1 MPVGEQSEVV
11 CKVCRAQLGRIARA
25 RQLTDLELS
34 ILNQPKREINVNI
47 PMHMDD
53 GTVRIFPAFRV
64 QYNDARGPFKGGIR
78 FHPEVSR
85 EEVKELAFLMA
96 LKCSLVN
103 IPFGGSKGAVR
114 VDPRKLSEGE
124 LKRLSR
130 AYMAEFADFLGPHR
144 DIPAP
149 DVNTNPKI
157 MAWMLDEYE
166 KIKGVKSPAAITGK
180 PLSAG
185 GSEGRLY
192 STSLGGAIVLRE
204 YLRAAGKKTKGLRV
218 AIQGFGNVGSHLAKI
233 LHDWGF
239 RVVAVSDSHSG
250 IYDPKGLDTK
260 KIVQEVW
267 EGRKLHK
274 VGFCGKRISNEQ
286 LLELDVDVLVP
297 AAVENVI
304 NAKNMKKIKAGIILE
319 LANGPLT
326 VGADEFLEK
335 KGVVVLPD
343 ILANSGGVVVSYLEW
358 VQNLSNHY
366 WTEEE
371 VNAKLEKYMTD
382 SFREIGAERKAEKGS
397 YRRAAYVL
405 AVKRIL
411 QAEQSR
417 GNIAGKSGLA
427 SWQQKALN

>member
-1 MPVGEQSEVV
+1 MAPVGEQSEVV
-11 CKVCRAQLGRIARA
+11 CEVCKAQLGRIARA
-25 RQLTDLELS
+25 RQLTDIELT

-47 PMHMDD
+47 PMRMDD
-53 GTVRIFPAFRV
+53 GSVKIFPSFRV

-78 FHPEVSR
+78 FHPEVTR

-96 LKCSLVN
+96 LKCSLVG
-103 IPFGGSKGAVR
+103 IPFGGAKGGIR
-114 VDPRKLSEGE
+114 VDPRTLSEGE
-124 LKRLSR
+124 LERLSR
-130 AYMAEFADFLGPHR
+130 AYMAQFADFLGPQR

-204 YLRAAGKKTKGLRV
+204 YLKSAGKKARGKSV
-218 AIQGFGNVGSHLAKI
+218 AIQGFGNVGSHLARI
-233 LHDWGF
+233 LDEWGF
-239 RVVAVSDSHSG
+239 KVVAVSDSHG
-250 IYDPKGLDTK
+250 AIYNAKGLDIP
-260 KIVQEVW
+260 KILKAASA
-267 EGRKLHK
+267 GRKVHET
-274 VGFCGKRISNEQ
+274 GFGARIPNEK

-304 NAKNMKKIKAGIILE
+304 NEKNMRKIRARTILE
-319 LANGPLT
+319 MANGPLT

-335 KGVVVLPD
+335 KGVAVLPD

-358 VQNLSNHY
+358 AQNLSNSH
-366 WTEEE
+366 WSEKE
-371 VNAKLEKYMTD
+371 VNARLEKYMTD
-382 SFREIGAERKAEKGS
+382 SLREIESERKAEKGP

-411 QAEQSR
+411 QAEEGH
-417 GNIAGKSGLA
+417 GNVARKKNPRAKSIKLT
-427 SWQQKALN
+427 

>member
-1 MPVGEQSEVV
+1 MAPVEEQSEVV
-11 CKVCRAQLGRIARA
+11 CEVCKAQLGRIARA
-25 RQLTDLELS
+25 RQLTELELS

-47 PMHMDD
+47 PMRMDD
-53 GTVRIFPAFRV
+53 GRVRIFPSFRV

-78 FHPEVSR
+78 FHPEVTR
-85 EEVKELAFLMA
+85 DEVKELAFLMA
-96 LKCSLVN
+96 LKCSLIG
-103 IPFGGSKGAVR
+103 IPFGGAKGGIR
-114 VDPRKLSEGE
+114 VDPRALSEGE
-124 LKRLSR
+124 LERLSR
-130 AYMAEFADFLGPHR
+130 TYMREFAEFIGPHK

-166 KIKGVKSPAAITGK
+166 KIKGVKSPAVITGK

-204 YLRAAGKKTKGLRV
+204 YFKGAGKKSKGLTV
-218 AIQGFGNVGSHLAKI
+218 AIQGFGNVGSHLARI
-233 LHDWGF
+233 LGEWGLK
-239 RVVAVSDSHSG
+239 VVAVSDSHGAVYSA
-250 IYDPKGLDTK
+250 KGLDIP
-260 KIVQEVW
+260 KILKETAK
-267 EGRKLHK
+267 GRKVHEI
-274 VGFCGKRISNEQ
+274 GIGSRIPNEK
-286 LLELDVDVLVP
+286 LLELDVDILVP

-304 NAKNMKKIKAGIILE
+304 NEKNMKKIRAGIILE
-319 LANGPLT
+319 MANGPLT
-326 VGADEFLEK
+326 VEADEFLEK

-366 WTEEE
+366 WSEKE
-371 VNAKLEKYMTD
+371 VNKRLEKYMTD
-382 SFREIGAERKAEKGS
+382 SLREIEAKKKAEKGS

-411 QAEQSR
+411 QAEEGR
-417 GNIAGKSGLA
+417 GNVVKKKNPAIEKH
-427 SWQQKALN
+427 